1 MAATGTLRA
10 GGCDQCT
17 KRGQDELPHVRG
29 QGQQP
34 RMPGGNGTRTA
45 KRSYPTLEVRGGSW
59 EEPPSIQGRGGSREE
74 QPHVKGAVAVQ
85 AQEGLEDPSH
95 VEGQEGQ
102 Q

>member
-10 GGCDQCT
+10 GGCDQGT

-45 KRSYPTLEVRGGSW
+45 KRSYPTLEVRGGS
-59 EEPPSIQGRGGSREE
+59 REE